1 MVKSLFFR
9 ATLHRLPHHLL
20 TKQAAKRINKHFNEN
35 ELNIISVDGVYEGSL
50 KARLNLQFLLR
61 FSSSDGERVDKL

>member
-1 MVKSLFFR
+1 VKSLFFR

-35 ELNIISVDGVYEGSL
+35 GHIDGVYEGSL
-50 KARLNLQFLLR
+50 KARLNLQFFLR
-61 FSSSDGERVDKL
+61 FSSSDACERVDKL